1 MHQLLRLP
9 WKNLQLRRHHQRL
22 LFQGVNSIASQ
33 TFPGIHLKV
42 EHQQHLRSNWMNL
55 QLHRHHQDHPA
66 TPFTV
71 GIIELVDGPVIKA
84 IVQGEEASVGS
95 PVEGKLVPTEIT
107 DNGTQLVDFYF
118 QVVK

>member
-1 MHQLLRLP
+1 MVGHRCSVCGLVAFPPDPYGCQNCGASEDALEEVELEAAGSLRAMAT
-9 WKNLQLRRHHQRL
+9 
-22 LFQGVNSIASQ
+22 V
-33 TFPGIHLKV
+33 
-42 EHQQHLRSNWMNL
+42 
-55 QLHRHHQDHPA
+55 HRHHQDHPA

-95 PVEGKLVPTEIT
+95 RVEGKLVPTEIT
-107 DNGTQLVDFYF
+107 DNGTQLGDLYF

>member
-1 MHQLLRLP
+1 MAT
-9 WKNLQLRRHHQRL
+9 
-22 LFQGVNSIASQ
+22 V
-33 TFPGIHLKV
+33 
-42 EHQQHLRSNWMNL
+42 
-55 QLHRHHQDHPA
+55 HRHHQDHPA

-107 DNGTQLVDFYF
+107 DNGTQLVDLYF